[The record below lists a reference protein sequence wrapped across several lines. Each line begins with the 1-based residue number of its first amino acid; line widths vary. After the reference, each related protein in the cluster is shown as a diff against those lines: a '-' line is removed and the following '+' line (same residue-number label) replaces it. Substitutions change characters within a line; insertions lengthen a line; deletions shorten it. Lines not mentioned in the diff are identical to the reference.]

1 MVQKFTEA
9 RRMTNRR
16 KKNFWNA
23 VGVPVEMAPQ
33 EAKSEQDRFLQK
45 LKGLKFWQLGRQ
57 ITQARNRYNKAGRI
71 LETLHA
77 GSQYRRPLEQERL
90 LLIYKL
96 GWIQDEINAR
106 AGRAEAKRIAE
117 APASEEVK

>member
-1 MVQKFTEA
+1 
-9 RRMTNRR
+9 MTNRR